1 MDCSDQ
7 TGQDFERLEFLGDRV
22 LNLIISDYIHRN
34 YSTLSEGE
42 VTKRRVGASNA
53 YPGMI
58 VPDYRALI
66 DTCSPGF
73 LLQRRGLATG
83 ITSDDF
89 EACVGM
95 FFLSQGY
102 ERVKEVVL
110 KLMSAEIDRFDPE
123 HNYISI
129 LQEYFQKQGNA
140 LPQYELIRSGGPPHK
155 PAFSFQV
162 TLSDGRCGVGSG
174 GNYTDAK
181 QEAARLA
188 LEHITGKPV

>member
-1 MDCSDQ
+1 MDCSDH

-22 LNLIISDYIHRN
+22 LNLIISDYFYRN
-34 YSTLSEGE
+34 YSTLSEVE
-42 VTKRRVGASNA
+42 MTKRMVVASNA
-53 YPGMI
+53 YLDLI

-73 LLQRRGLATG
+73 LLQRRRLATG

-89 EACVGM
+89 EAWIGM
-95 FFLSQGY
+95 LFLSEGFL
-102 ERVKEVVL
+102 RVKEVVL
-110 KLMSAEIDRFDPE
+110 NLMSAEIDRFDPE
-123 HNYISI
+123 RNYISI
-129 LQEYFQKQGNA
+129 LQEYFQKHGNA
-140 LPQYELIRSGGPPHK
+140 LHEYELIRSDGPPHK
-155 PAFSFQV
+155 PTFTFQV

-174 GNYTDAK
+174 GNKTDAK